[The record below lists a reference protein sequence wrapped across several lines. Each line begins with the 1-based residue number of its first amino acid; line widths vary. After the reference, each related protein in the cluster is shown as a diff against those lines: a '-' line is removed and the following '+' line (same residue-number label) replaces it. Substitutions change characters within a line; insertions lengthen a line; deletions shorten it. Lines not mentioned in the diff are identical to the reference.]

1 MLISLNWLRD
11 FVDIP
16 HSTDAEELG
25 RLFTLRTAEVEEVRD
40 LAKNL
45 DKVVVGQIKKI
56 KPHPNADNLQITE
69 TTIGGRPL
77 QIICGAKNIKE
88 GMYVAVATLGAKIRW
103 HGEGDLVTLEKV
115 KIRGAESRGMI
126 CAASEIGLEDTGNGI
141 MDLTPY
147 KPEIGRNVADVLGLN
162 DVIIDIDNKSLTHR
176 PDLWGHYGI
185 AREIAAITDKKLRPY
200 KVKISYPSSGE
211 QLDIK
216 VEDPQ
221 LCPRYIG
228 VKIDGIKIG
237 PSPDWLRERIEII
250 GYRPVN
256 NIVDIT
262 NYVMAELGQ
271 PLHAFDARKVEGG
284 IIVRRAKNGEVIETL
299 DETKRKLTNEML
311 VIADHKKAI
320 AIAGVMG
327 GLNSEIGEK
336 TSSIIIESANFHPS
350 SVRKTAAAIGLRTEA
365 VQRFEKSLDPHLAE
379 TAVDKTCQLILEV
392 CKGARIAGPEK
403 DVRNFSDKKI
413 KVTVSLPNLFS
424 KIGREIPEKQV
435 LDILNSLEFKADKA
449 GGKGIHVEIP
459 TFRATKDIS
468 IEDDLVEEIARLY
481 GYENIGEELPH
492 LPISLPEENIE
503 RKRKHEARN
512 ILSYGLGFNEVY
524 NYSFY
529 SQKEIQKCL
538 LPEELHIKVENY
550 LSEDQTHMRISLVPN
565 MLKNV
570 ALNIKNYERFKIYEV
585 GRTYEDLQEYFPIEE
600 KKIAAFIVEPKKEPA
615 EVFYKAKGAL
625 EKFLKLFGAPD
636 LEMKKGSS
644 LTPYAHPVKYAEY
657 YPDGSIEEEEPVAKV
672 YEVHPLIMKNFDIE
686 KVRIGAFEINFSKL
700 VNHVKKQY
708 KYIPIPRYPGIEF
721 DISVIIDK
729 KKTIAEIQKTIIES
743 GRDLV
748 KSVSLFDMYEGP
760 NIPEGKKSLAFK
772 IILRSDERTLKD
784 EEMKA
789 VQREIFSRL
798 QGMGGEI
805 RGL

>member
-16 HSTDAEELG
+16 HNTDAEEFG
-25 RLFTLRTAEVEEVRD
+25 KLFTLRTAEVEEVRD

-45 DKVVVGQIKKI
+45 NKIVVGQIKKI
-56 KPHPNADNLQITE
+56 KPHPDADNLQVTE
-69 TTIGGRPL
+69 TTVGGKPL

-88 GMYVAVATLGAKIRW
+88 GMYVAVATVGAKVRW
-103 HGEGDLVTLEKV
+103 HGEGELVTLEKA
-115 KIRGAESRGMI
+115 KIRGVESSGMI
-126 CAASEIGLEDTGNGI
+126 CAASEIGLEDCVDGI

-147 KPEIGRNVADVLGLN
+147 KPDIGQNVADVLGLN

-185 AREIAAITDKKLRPY
+185 AREVAAITDKKLCPY
-200 KVKISYPSSGE
+200 KVNISYPSSGE
-211 QLDIK
+211 QVDIK

-237 PSPDWLRERIEII
+237 PSPDWLKKRLEVI
-250 GYRPVN
+250 GYRPIN

-271 PLHAFDARKVEGG
+271 PLHAFDAKKVEGG
-284 IIVRRAKNGEVIETL
+284 IVVRRAKSGETIETL
-299 DETKRKLTNEML
+299 DETKRKLSNEML

-327 GLNSEIGEK
+327 GLNSEISEK
-336 TSSIIIESANFHPS
+336 TSGIIIESANFHPS

-365 VQRFEKSLDPHLAE
+365 VQRFEKSLDPNLAE
-379 TAVDKTCQLILEV
+379 TAIDKTCRLILEI
-392 CKGARIAGPEK
+392 CEGARIAGPKK
-403 DVRNFSDKKI
+403 DVKNFSDKKA
-413 KVTVSLPNLFS
+413 KVTVSLPKLFS
-424 KIGREIPEKQV
+424 KIGKEIPEKQV
-435 LDILNSLEFKADKA
+435 LDILNSLEFKAEK
-449 GGKGIHVEIP
+449 GGAKGINVEIP
-459 TFRATKDIS
+459 SFRATKDIS

-492 LPISLPEENIE
+492 LPINLPEENTE

-529 SQKEIQKCL
+529 SQKEIQKCM

-550 LSEDQTHMRISLVPN
+550 LSEDQTHMRVSIVPN

-570 ALNIKNYERFKIYEV
+570 ALNIKNYEKFKIYEV

-600 KKIAAFIVEPKKEPA
+600 KKITAFIVEPKKDSN

-625 EKFLKLFGAPD
+625 EKFMKLFGAPD
-636 LEMKKGSS
+636 LEMEKGSS
-644 LTPYAHPVKYAEY
+644 LTPYAHPNKYAEFFLK
-657 YPDGSIEEEEPVAKV
+657 DGPQEGEAIAKV

-686 KVRIGAFEINFSKL
+686 KVRIGAFEVNFSKL
-700 VNHVKKQY
+700 VKHSKKQY
-708 KYIPIPRYPGIEF
+708 RYTPIPRYPGIEF
-721 DISVIIDK
+721 DISVIIDNK
-729 KKTIAEIQKTIIES
+729 KEIAEIREAIVES
-743 GRDLV
+743 GRELV
-748 KSVSLFDMYEGP
+748 KSVSLFDMYEGA

-789 VQREIFSRL
+789 VQQEIFSRL
-798 QGMGGEI
+798 KGLGGEI